1 MTIFIEIQVDIGEM
15 LTLQKWR
22 ADYNEKEFYEK
33 FKPSDEQKREY
44 AKTERRFAE
53 LRRKYGL

>member
-1 MTIFIEIQVDIGEM
+1 MTIFVEIQVDIGEM

-22 ADYNEKEFYEK
+22 TDYDEKVFYTK
-33 FKPSDEQKREY
+33 FKPTAAQAMEY
-44 AKTERRFAE
+44 TQTERRFAE

>member
-1 MTIFIEIQVDIGEM
+1 MTIFTEIQVDIGEM

-22 ADYNEKEFYEK
+22 TDYDEKVFYEK
-33 FKPSDEQKREY
+33 FKPTEDQKQEY
-44 AKTERRFAE
+44 SKAGWRFAE

>member
-1 MTIFIEIQVDIGEM
+1 MTIFVEIQVDIGEM

-22 ADYNEKEFYEK
+22 TDYDEKVLYEK
-33 FKPSDEQKREY
+33 FKPTDEQKREY
-44 AKTERRFAE
+44 DRTERRFAE